1 MNSDLHQQEHSHYLL
16 QQSDYAPLDVVWK
29 VPLTRNLPRANT
41 RYYAETTH
49 VVLTFK
55 IA

>member
-1 MNSDLHQQEHSHYLL
+1 MKSVLHQQEHSHSLL
-16 QQSDYAPLDVVWK
+16 QSDYAPLDIVWK

-41 RYYAETTH
+41 RYHAEITH
-49 VVLTFK
+49 VVLPFK